1 MTAFIV
7 AIHIT
12 VCLLLMAIVL
22 VQQGRGGGLVD
33 SFSSV
38 ETMFGPKTSAFL
50 TKATTVLSIVFFITC
65 LSLAVLSSRQS
76 RSLMQGAKPAAPAAA
91 GAAAPAAASA
101 AESPASQQI
110 PQPEPWGS
118 SENE

>member
-1 MTAFIV
+1 MTAFII

-12 VCLLLMAIVL
+12 ACLLLMAIVL

-38 ETMFGPKTSAFL
+38 ETMFGPKTGAFL
-50 TKATTVLSIVFFITC
+50 TRATTVLSIVFFITC

-76 RSLMQGAKPAAPAAA
+76 RSLMQGAKPAASEA
-91 GAAAPAAASA
+91 GPVTQ
-101 AESPASQQI
+101 SPASQQI

>member
-1 MTAFIV
+1 MTAFII

-50 TKATTVLSIVFFITC
+50 TRATTVLSIVFFITC

-76 RSLMQGAKPAAPAAA
+76 RSLMQGVNTSAP
-91 GAAAPAAASA
+91 AAAPAAASA

-110 PQPEPWGS
+110 PQSEPWGS

>member
-1 MTAFIV
+1 MTAFIIT
-7 AIHIT
+7 IHVT

-50 TKATTVLSIVFFITC
+50 TRATTVLSIVFFITC

-91 GAAAPAAASA
+91 GEAGPVTQ
-101 AESPASQQI
+101 SPASQQI